1 MGKQGEGT
9 IITPLLDDLP
19 VRSTDVSIDNVI
31 FFMPWC
37 LVEAKISLLKFH
49 NKFGN
54 VVEILFVTHSELAK
68 KASRQFNGFLGR
80 RGRCYPIL
88 SARMSAA
95 KMRGPTC
102 PLSATGLSTLGHVA
116 SVCWKSKV
124 LLHQHRKYRYV
135 AVIVIVVV
143 VFVRAL

>member
-1 MGKQGEGT
+1 M
-9 IITPLLDDLP
+9 
-19 VRSTDVSIDNVI
+19 V
-31 FFMPWC
+31 FF
-37 LVEAKISLLKFH
+37 S
-49 NKFGN
+49 NFGN

-80 RGRCYPIL
+80 RGRSYPIL